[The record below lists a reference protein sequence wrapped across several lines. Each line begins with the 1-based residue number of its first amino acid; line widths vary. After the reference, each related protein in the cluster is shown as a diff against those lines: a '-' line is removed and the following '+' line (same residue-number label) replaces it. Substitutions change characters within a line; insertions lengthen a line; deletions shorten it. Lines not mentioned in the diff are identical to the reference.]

1 MRKLVLILLLM
12 SVSAGGFPLGLG
24 NIELISGLNQSFD
37 ARIEL
42 LSPTSSELDSLNIR
56 VADIEAFDRAGIEW
70 LIILNS
76 LSFEVEIND
85 SGPDYIKI
93 SSREAIREPF
103 LNFLLEASWSSGRL
117 FREYTVLLDPPFY
130 DPGER
135 QITTPTVPS
144 SNTSPE
150 SSISTSSGQVS
161 SSVTQSGSISSY
173 SGDEYGPVT
182 SNDTLWAIANQV
194 RPDSS
199 ISVQQMMLALLRAN
213 PEAFIGGNI
222 NGLRQGQIL
231 RVPNQN
237 EILNISL
244 DEAIADV
251 SSQNAI
257 WEDIRGSFAGN
268 AVQRPIG
275 TSAQPSSDVSSS
287 TVTPDSELRL
297 VTPGSQSSGI
307 GQSDVTSDSAG
318 QGSAGNILA
327 NEQLEAMSSEN
338 NDLINRLEESE
349 ALIQDLRRLIE
360 LKDDE
365 LATIQQQ
372 VVEGEDQTEELIMG
386 EDDQIVSDEEID
398 IVETED
404 DQIELVD
411 EAITSLELTGT
422 SDETTLPEP
431 IESTSE
437 AEIPPAMSTTTT
449 ETMATD
455 AGLVD
460 QILRFIFGNMML
472 LGGAI
477 GAVILGVLGFLFIRK
492 RKGESVEGSD
502 TAAVTDFPDF
512 ESTADAT
519 DMPESLSEMD
529 VEADVEDEDKDALIG
544 EVGADQ
550 LSNEIAETPEVE
562 TSAAEEPEDDPLAEV
577 NVFLAYEHFDQAEE
591 FVRDAIT
598 NSPEN
603 LDFHSKLLEVFYSSG
618 DKVKYEEEAKVVND
632 LVNGEGPHWEMAQIM
647 WQEISPNRA
656 LFAEPTDGEVDEGDA
671 GDAKT
676 GGIVDLTADDDVD
689 EDDDSLDFDLG
700 MSSAEDAAT
709 NENNN
714 SDDVLDITSGSDDV
728 LDITSDVAANSEE
741 DLLDVTAAVGLDAIE
756 EVKPADEE
764 DFLDISTTHDGE
776 EDLLDVTAH
785 SDLDADDGEDLLDV
799 TSASDLSSVEGES
812 ISSLGNDDPAIA
824 DDNALDFDIGGLD
837 VDSTNSDEVNET
849 SDENVSDENIIDF
862 DTSTSVSTEEDS
874 GIALDL
880 GVDSGADD
888 DSGGIELDL
897 GVDSGEDDG
906 LEISLDGADDD
917 TGGIELDLGSDTE
930 ENDGMEISLDEG
942 GDVGIELDMAIEDE
956 PFASDISLDMDIEE
970 EASVLEIEM
979 DSTVKIPNEI
989 SFDLDS
995 NDDDDDDDDEDHA
1008 VFVPRTSD
1016 ASEQSVE
1023 DEVATKL
1030 DLAKAYVELG
1040 DTGSASTILDE
1051 IIAEGNDAQ
1060 RQQAEQLKSQLS

>member
-1 MRKLVLILLLM
+1 M

-544 EVGADQ
+544 EV
-550 LSNEIAETPEVE
+550 
-562 TSAAEEPEDDPLAEV
+562 
-577 NVFLAYEHFDQAEE
+577 
-591 FVRDAIT
+591 
-598 NSPEN
+598 
-603 LDFHSKLLEVFYSSG
+603 
-618 DKVKYEEEAKVVND
+618 
-632 LVNGEGPHWEMAQIM
+632 
-647 WQEISPNRA
+647 
-656 LFAEPTDGEVDEGDA
+656 
-671 GDAKT
+671 
-676 GGIVDLTADDDVD
+676 
-689 EDDDSLDFDLG
+689 
-700 MSSAEDAAT
+700 
-709 NENNN
+709 
-714 SDDVLDITSGSDDV
+714 
-728 LDITSDVAANSEE
+728 AANSEE